1 MSLEELFLFSNDLHG
16 KLIDFSKLTNL
27 RKLDLSSNTLWDED
41 LENLKALKN
50 NNNLEIYLSKNSIK
64 NPTALLELNKNTR
77 IVLSNNINL
86 TKEAKTVLEER
97 FGNNVT
103 F

>member
-1 MSLEELFLFSNDLHG
+1 MICMD
-16 KLIDFSKLTNL
+16 KLIDFSKLSNL